1 MAGPTDPLL
10 IQRAIDGDRAARE
23 ALLRLWMPQI
33 VAWCRRLS
41 GPKMDPDD
49 VFQDVVEK
57 VLTRMDTLREP
68 AALPGWLYQVVRSQA
83 NRHRRRAWLR
93 KWMGGSDESPD
104 AVSRGPTPERA
115 ADLSEVCDQVRQ
127 ILDRIPDAQRDILV
141 LCFVEERSQAEVAEL
156 LDLPVGTVKSRIR
169 LAREHFARE
178 AKRVSSSLEAPP
190 EPAADPYGGYP

>member
-1 MAGPTDPLL
+1 MPSPTDPQL
-10 IQRAIDGDRAARE
+10 IQRAMEGDRRARE
-23 ALLRLWMPQI
+23 AVLRLWLPQI

-41 GPKMDPDD
+41 GPRMDPDD

-68 AALPGWLYQVVRSQA
+68 AAFPGWLYQVVRSQA
-83 NRHRRRAWLR
+83 NRHRRRAWFR

-104 AVSRGPTPERA
+104 AIATGASPERA
-115 ADLSEVCDQVRQ
+115 ADMSEVSEQVRQ

-141 LCFVEERSQAEVAEL
+141 LVFIEERSQAEVAEL

-169 LAREHFARE
+169 LAREHFTRE
-178 AKRVSSSLEAPP
+178 ARRVSSSLEAPP
-190 EPAADPYGGYP
+190 EPAADAYGGHV